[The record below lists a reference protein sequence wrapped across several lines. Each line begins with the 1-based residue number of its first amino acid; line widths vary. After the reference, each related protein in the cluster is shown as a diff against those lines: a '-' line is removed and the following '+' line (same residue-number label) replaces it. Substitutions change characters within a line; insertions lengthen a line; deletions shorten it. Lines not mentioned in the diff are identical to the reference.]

1 MNWRLATSLSSATI
15 AALLLAG
22 CHPVGPDYRIP
33 DNAVVKQPAA
43 SAPFVSAEPRA
54 SSSEPVP
61 GEWWRLYQEP
71 ALDELVRQ
79 ALAANTDLRVAQAN
93 IARAQAG
100 LESAEEMQRP
110 TTGITAGLREG
121 QLGAEQFL
129 QTTAPPVGS
138 IYTLGFQA
146 SYQLDLFGQIR
157 RGVEAAKDDTQSAQA
172 AYDVTRITVAAA
184 TAGAYADVCGAGLEL
199 AAARHILDLQRQSA
213 DLTAQLVKAGR
224 GISTDVTQ
232 SQAEV
237 ALSSAN
243 IPHLEAAQKLA
254 LYRLATLTGRPPAE
268 FPQAVQGCDT
278 PPRLRTQIPIGDG
291 AALLK
296 RRPDI
301 RVAERTL
308 AASTARIGVA
318 VGDLYPKIS
327 LGLDV
332 NSIGFT
338 NAFLKKQTDTY
349 TLGPLISWEFPNLS
363 AAKARI
369 AAAKAT
375 TAADYARFD
384 GVVLAALR
392 EVESALTVYA
402 RDLDRESD
410 LKIGHARAATALSDA
425 VRLQQTGRQGYLPV
439 LIAERTLAMST
450 EALASQ
456 EVNLSRDQIALFLA
470 LGGGWDNE
478 AAPRQRS

>member
-22 CHPVGPDYRIP
+22 CHPVGPDYRMP
-33 DNAVVKQPAA
+33 DDAVAKQPAA
-43 SAPFVSAEPRA
+43 GAPFVSVEPRA

-61 GEWWRLYQEP
+61 GAWWRLYQEP
-71 ALDELVRQ
+71 VLDDLVRQ
-79 ALAANTDLRVAQAN
+79 ALTANTDLRVAQAN

-100 LESAEEMQRP
+100 LESAKEMQRP
-110 TTGITAGLREG
+110 TTGITAGLTEG
-121 QLGAEQFL
+121 QLSGEQYL
-129 QTTAPPVGS
+129 QTTAPPAGT
-138 IYTLGFQA
+138 IYQMSFQA

-157 RGVEAAKDDTQSAQA
+157 RGIEAAKDDTESAQA
-172 AYDVTRITVAAA
+172 AYDVTRVTVAAE

-254 LYRLATLTGRPPAE
+254 LFRLATLTGHPPAE
-268 FPQAVQGCDT
+268 FPKAVQGCDT
-278 PPRLRTQIPIGDG
+278 PPRLNTPIPVGDG

-301 RVAERTL
+301 RAAERTL

-327 LGLDV
+327 LGLDLG
-332 NSIGFT
+332 SIGFT
-338 NAFLKKQTDTY
+338 NAFLQKQTDAY
-349 TLGPLISWEFPNLS
+349 TLGPLISWEFPNVG
-363 AAKARI
+363 AAKAKI

-392 EVESALTVYA
+392 DVESALTVYA

-410 LKIGHARAATALSDA
+410 LKTGDDRAATALNDA

-439 LIAERTLAMST
+439 LIAQRTLAMST
-450 EALASQ
+450 EGLAAQ
-456 EVNLSRDQIALFLA
+456 KVNLSRDQIALFLA
-470 LGGGWDNE
+470 LGGGWGK
-478 AAPRQRS
+478 